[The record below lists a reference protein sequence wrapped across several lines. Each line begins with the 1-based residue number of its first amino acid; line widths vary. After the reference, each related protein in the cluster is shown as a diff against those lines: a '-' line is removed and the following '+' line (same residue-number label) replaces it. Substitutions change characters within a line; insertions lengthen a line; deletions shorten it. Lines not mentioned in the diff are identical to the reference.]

1 MGMHN
6 ITMPPRLNLYGASR
20 SLAFR
25 SRPSIISYQSRIS
38 PAVSRRA
45 FADEKT
51 PPTGPNEETLGH
63 VSEEA
68 ADMSKEK
75 EEIEKTKSQADAA
88 DTTSFANLL
97 ALGQL
102 QNVATGGHA
111 TDPVNL
117 GHKFGLPDLPLPS
130 DGNLK
135 YRYDPVVSQVTTL
148 LMKHGKL
155 SVAQRVGPTCHS
167 S

>member
-1 MGMHN
+1 M
-6 ITMPPRLNLYGASR
+6 
-20 SLAFR
+20 
-25 SRPSIISYQSRIS
+25 
-38 PAVSRRA
+38 
-45 FADEKT
+45 
-51 PPTGPNEETLGH
+51 
-63 VSEEA
+63 
-68 ADMSKEK
+68 
-75 EEIEKTKSQADAA
+75 EKTKSQADAA

-155 SVAQRVGPTCHS
+155 SVAQRVGPSVSLFSFCGHLLRRTKDFLFLCKTLIFICVEHVIHPKSAPNRPSPNDQPNSPSPPRRTS
-167 S
+167 SYPPPAESRWLPHRRN

>member
-1 MGMHN
+1 MGTAMHN

-45 FADEKT
+45 FAD
-51 PPTGPNEETLGH
+51 
-63 VSEEA
+63 A
-68 ADMSKEK
+68 ADS
-75 EEIEKTKSQADAA
+75 
-88 DTTSFANLL
+88 TSFANLL

-155 SVAQRVGPTCHS
+155 SVAQRVGPSVSLFSFCGHLLRRTKDLIFLCKC
-167 S
+167 